1 MNRTLL
7 DYFRFPE
14 EFAEIGVRGALSE
27 DSGFFR
33 FGDCA
38 ICFGQ
43 SPGGTP
49 SK

>member
-1 MNRTLL
+1 MYRALL

-27 DSGFFR
+27 YSGFFR

-38 ICFGQ
+38 IWFGQ
-43 SPGGTP
+43 STGGTP